1 MGFVSTSSISF
12 SEYSDLP
19 WPCEQWGHVAV
30 QPMGTRRV
38 ASLIWSGKGSDLRRG
53 MDGAD
58 GNCGRLGFSPTPRV
72 DADAVGPTGL
82 GPG

>member
-1 MGFVSTSSISF
+1 M
-12 SEYSDLP
+12 
-19 WPCEQWGHVAV
+19 
-30 QPMGTRRV
+30 
-38 ASLIWSGKGSDLRRG
+38 ASLIRSGKGSDLRRG